1 MLFDLPADQLPMY
14 ESSLAEPADFDDFW
28 SATLAEARA
37 FAPMVRCE
45 PVDAGLTTIDVY
57 DVRFRGFAGEA
68 IAAWLRIPRGAAGPL
83 PAVIHLHGY
92 GLGRGEAFGNLLWAS
107 AGYAHFEMDSRGQ
120 AYAGARGVTPDTGTT
135 GPHVPGFATRGIGAK
150 ETYYYRRLFTDAVR
164 AVDAVRALDV
174 VDPDRVAVFGAS
186 QGGALTLAVAGLAE
200 GLSCVV
206 PRVPFLCD
214 IPRAI
219 TITDSS
225 PYREIVDYLAHYRAC
240 RDDVLETLSYFDGVA
255 FARRARAD
263 ASFTVALM
271 DPICPPSTVYGAFNA
286 YAGEK
291 RIAVWPFNAHE
302 GGGPDDD
309 LVTLE
314 ALARAFPR

>member
-150 ETYYYRRLFTDAVR
+150 ETYYT
-164 AVDAVRALDV
+164 
-174 VDPDRVAVFGAS
+174 
-186 QGGALTLAVAGLAE
+186 GGCSPTPCGRWTRSAPST
-200 GLSCVV
+200 
-206 PRVPFLCD
+206 
-214 IPRAI
+214 
-219 TITDSS
+219 SS
-225 PYREIVDYLAHYRAC
+225 TRIAWR
-240 RDDVLETLSYFDGVA
+240 SSG
-255 FARRARAD
+255 RARAG
-263 ASFTVALM
+263 
-271 DPICPPSTVYGAFNA
+271 PSPS
-286 YAGEK
+286 
-291 RIAVWPFNAHE
+291 RW
-302 GGGPDDD
+302 
-309 LVTLE
+309 
-314 ALARAFPR
+314 RAWRRG